1 MSKQGKYLD
10 IFLLFA
16 KWRISLFCGLWD
28 REQNLDRE
36 IVLVAVCGYCVQSQ
50 EVAASEEGRLT
61 QASDWSMVRMEASHW
76 SPGRVDYP
84 GDSGCGGSRP
94 QRPSWWRKMII
105 LSLSITG
112 ASHFRHPDPDTGARQ
127 MTSNT
132 ELWLVNA
139 DHVTW
144 ILSSDWFTGARQMTT
159 WTRLSNSSPALTL
172 CCYQH
177 EIKIEGRQNF
187 WKTLFLSRFVGPSPG
202 SLVIN
207 TLRQLKDN
215 LGRYRRYF
223 FSFLTP
229 ILSRLGQ
236 TSSNFQQQRPD
247 ILMQPRLLTGSFLLM
262 VRKFLLITLKI

>member
-1 MSKQGKYLD
+1 MIIPKYQECQNKVNIW
-10 IFLLFA
+10 IFSCLLFA

-28 REQNLDRE
+28 WEQNLDRE
-36 IVLVAVCGYCVQSQ
+36 IVLVAVCGYCVQFQ
-50 EVAASEEGRLT
+50 EVAASEEGRPT
-61 QASDWSMVRMEASHW
+61 QAPDWSMVRMEASHW
-76 SPGRVDYP
+76 SPGRGDYP

-94 QRPSWWRKMII
+94 QRPSWWRMMII

-172 CCYQH
+172 CCYWTWNR
-177 EIKIEGRQNF
+177 ERAE
-187 WKTLFLSRFVGPSPG
+187 FLED
-202 SLVIN
+202 
-207 TLRQLKDN
+207 T
-215 LGRYRRYF
+215 
-223 FSFLTP
+223 
-229 ILSRLGQ
+229 
-236 TSSNFQQQRPD
+236 
-247 ILMQPRLLTGSFLLM
+247 
-262 VRKFLLITLKI
+262 LLIKVRWPWLFGRKYF